1 MSLNPFIK
9 ICISTLL
16 GGPIVEFMA
25 EKVVS
30 AFQEHFNFSPFEI
43 ANAFQESYG
52 YALDAIAAGLAKPNK
67 QSLLHAKVK
76 REFAA
81 QIDHNYLQ
89 PFAVQ
94 DGVQALPALR
104 HQLIEQIKQL
114 TQQPPIFSGENRR
127 LTESELATVIND
139 KGLVTITDLILEQLP
154 TIGKTLKAFLRYDD
168 LLGKATLFFLH
179 ESFRKNPRAEKTV
192 AALQREGILVDV
204 RDIKTTQE
212 QILTCLQHELDQQKA
227 DLMQAV
233 QEGHFSQVEQ
243 LSPKLTRLQQSM
255 DEVPQRIEAS
265 VAAWQSS
272 HQELIDFFCTWAKLL
287 DAKVDKIDENLETL
301 LQEFRQFMQR
311 FELSKQIKPRDEFAY
326 HSSASLELIQKALAQ
341 LKRLPK
347 QGAEYN
353 QLILMA
359 GSVVFSTGNLAE
371 AEKLFIQARDAA
383 QNTSEKALA
392 SFNLFQVRLRNKEYA
407 KALADLQSAIECDPH
422 YALHDIGRYPIVR
435 LLGAGG
441 MGCVFLCDEQ
451 WGEKQVVVKCFWEGR
466 KGSRQQ
472 VFGEAMIMRE
482 IAGAYVPKPLDCG
495 YVDAIR
501 QEKPFFVTEYVD
513 GALDGETWLAEHG
526 KLDVQT
532 GIAVGLEVAKG
543 LQVAHEKGIFHLDLK
558 PANLLFKQT
567 ESGLMVKIIDFG
579 LAQVGTSLR
588 QEAVSRGSSSGTT
601 LFGQAIIAGTLDY
614 APPEQLGS
622 GKPNAYSDLYAFGA
636 TLYRLMTGESP
647 RNLNP
652 RRLADAPSALFD
664 LLCECKE
671 EEPARRPSIVAVI
684 ARLSE
689 LLEPSLKPGDI
700 FRDRLKDGSDGPEMV
715 IIPAGRFRMGDI
727 QGTGDDDEQPVHDVF
742 VESFAMGRY
751 PVTVGEF
758 LQFVEA
764 TGYQTEAETD
774 GGAYVWKDNDWQK
787 VKEANW
793 RNPPQEDNHPVVCVS
808 WNDAQAYIKW
818 LSEQTGQQY
827 RLPTEAQWE
836 YAARAGTETDYW
848 WGNEIGE
855 NRANC
860 CGSGSQWSGKS
871 TSPVG
876 SFKGNPFGL
885 YDTAGNVW
893 EWTCSEYEEKYSG
906 KELQCIQKSPSESI
920 RFSLRGGSWLYDE
933 AGMRSA
939 DRSDGRPADRYD
951 FVGLRVAR
959 L

>member
-9 ICISTLL
+9 IGISTIL

-25 EKVVS
+25 EKAIS

-67 QSLLHAKVK
+67 QSLRHAKVK
-76 REFAA
+76 REFVV
-81 QIDHNYLQ
+81 QIDQNYLQ
-89 PFAVQ
+89 PFATQ
-94 DGVQALPALR
+94 DGVQSEALPALR
-104 HQLIEQIKQL
+104 HQLIEQIKEL

-139 KGLVTITDLILEQLP
+139 KGSVTITDLILEQLP
-154 TIGKTLKAFLRYDD
+154 AVGKTLKAFLRYDD
-168 LLGKATLFFLH
+168 LLGKATLYFLH

-212 QILTCLQHELDQQKA
+212 QILTRLQLNLEQQKA

-233 QEGHFSQVEQ
+233 QEGNFSQVEQ
-243 LSPKLTRLQQSM
+243 LSPELTRLQQSI
-255 DEVPQRIEAS
+255 DQVPQRLEAS

-272 HQELIDFFCTWAKLL
+272 HQELIEFFGTWAKLL
-287 DAKVDKIDENLETL
+287 DAKVDKIDENVEVL

-311 FELSKQIKPRDEFAY
+311 FELSKQIKPRDEFTY
-326 HSSASLELIQKALAQ
+326 HSSASLELVQKALAQ

-347 QGAEYN
+347 EDAHYN
-353 QLILMA
+353 QLVLMA
-359 GSVVFSTGNLAE
+359 GTIVSSTGNIAE
-371 AEKLFIQARDAA
+371 AEKLFLQARDAA
-383 QNTSEKALA
+383 QMPSEKALA
-392 SFNLFQVRLRNKEYA
+392 SFNLFQVRLRNKEYP
-407 KALADLQSAIECDPH
+407 KALADLQSAIESDPH
-422 YALHDIGRYPIVR
+422 YALHDIGKYPIVR

-441 MGCVFLCDEQ
+441 MGCVFLCDDQ
-451 WGEKQVVVKCFWEGR
+451 WGEHKVVVKCFWEGR
-466 KGSRQQ
+466 KGSRQE

-495 YVDAIR
+495 YVDAAR
-501 QEKPFFVTEYVD
+501 QEKPFFVTEYIE
-513 GALDGETWLAEHG
+513 GALDGEDWLAEHG

-543 LQVAHEKGIFHLDLK
+543 LQVAHDKGIFHLDLK

-579 LAQVGTSLR
+579 LAQVGTSLQ
-588 QEAVSRGSSSGTT
+588 QEAVSRGSSSGMT

-614 APPEQLGS
+614 APPEQLGY
-622 GKPNAYSDLYAFGA
+622 GEPNAYSDLYAFGA

-652 RRLADAPSALFD
+652 RRLAEAPSALFE
-664 LLCECKE
+664 LLCDCKE
-671 EEPARRPSIVAVI
+671 EEPTRRPSIGALI

-689 LLEPSLKPGDI
+689 LLAPSLKSGEI
-700 FRDRLKDGSDGPEMV
+700 FRDRLQDGSDGPEMV

-727 QGTGDDDEQPVHDVF
+727 QGTGRDNEQPIHDVS

-751 PVTVGEF
+751 PVTFAEYDKF
-758 LQFVEA
+758 AEA
-764 TGYQTEAETD
+764 TGREKPD
-774 GGAYVWKDNDWQK
+774 DRGWGRGN
-787 VKEANW
+787 
-793 RNPPQEDNHPVVCVS
+793 RPVINVS
-808 WNDAQAYIKW
+808 WYDAVAYTEW
-818 LSEQTGQQY
+818 LCTHTGQQY

-848 WGNEIGE
+848 WGNEIGK

-860 CGSGSQWSGKS
+860 YRSGSQWSNKQ

-876 SFKGNPFGL
+876 SFAPNPFGL
-885 YDTAGNVW
+885 YDTVGNIWEWGADKWHENYEGAPIDGSVW
-893 EWTCSEYEEKYSG
+893 EEGGENY
-906 KELQCIQKSPSESI
+906 
-920 RFSLRGGSWLYDE
+920 RVLRGGSWHYRPRN
-933 AGMRSA
+933 ARTANRSGFNSGVRFDGSGFRVIRGA
-939 DRSDGRPADRYD
+939 DS
-951 FVGLRVAR
+951 
-959 L
+959 